1 MLWFVLVE
9 KQLIPL
15 YSRNPLGYN
24 RLRTGKI
31 ITQ

>member
-9 KQLIPL
+9 KQLIPV
-15 YSRNPLGYN
+15 YSRNPLSYN

-31 ITQ
+31 ITR